1 MKEPSLGFIVG
12 GQAVIEG
19 VMMRSPSSFCVAVR
33 KKEGEIV
40 EHTEKINVPQIK
52 IPLIRGV
59 YVLFHAL
66 SIGIK
71 SLNISA
77 NLFEEEKPM
86 SKFSMV
92 LSILFALGFGI
103 LIFFWLPLFLTEILK
118 IKNNFYFNL
127 VDGLFRLVIFFL
139 YILILNLFNDF
150 KRFFAYHGAEHKV
163 VHTYEAGEELTIEN
177 AKKKSPLH
185 PRCGTSFLLFVVV
198 LSIFVFSLIP
208 KELNFIS
215 KFSFRL
221 LLLPLIAGLS
231 YEAIRLSYYLR
242 NNWIGKTLAL
252 PGLILQKL
260 TTRQPD
266 DSMLEV
272 AIFSL
277 KKALNS

>member
-1 MKEPSLGFIVG
+1 MKEPPLGYIVG

-19 VMMRSPSSFCVAVR
+19 VMMRSPQAFCVAVR
-33 KKEGEIV
+33 KKDGKIA
-40 EHTEKINVPQIK
+40 EHTEKIEIPQLK
-52 IPLIRGV
+52 VPLIRGV
-59 YVLFHAL
+59 YILFHAL
-66 SIGIK
+66 SLGIK

-77 NLFEEEKPM
+77 NLTEEEKP
-86 SKFSMV
+86 
-92 LSILFALGFGI
+92 LSTLSLILSLIFAFGLGI
-103 LIFFWLPLFLTEILK
+103 LIFFLLPLFLTEILK

-127 VDGLFRLVIFFL
+127 IEGVIRLFIFIL
-139 YILILNLFNDF
+139 YILFLNFFKDF

-177 AKKKSPLH
+177 ARVKSPLH

-198 LSIFVFSLIP
+198 LSILVFSFIP
-208 KELNFIS
+208 RDLNFLS

-221 LLLPLIAGLS
+221 LLLPVVAGLS

-242 NNWIGKTLAL
+242 NSIFGKLLAL
-252 PGLILQKL
+252 PGLLLQKL
-260 TTRQPD
+260 TTREPD

-277 KKALNS
+277 KKALNH

>member
-19 VMMRSPSSFCVAVR
+19 VMMRTPASFCVAVR

-40 EHTEKINVPQIK
+40 EHTEKLAIPQIK

-59 YVLFHAL
+59 YILFHAL
-66 SIGIK
+66 SLGIK

-77 NLFEEEKPM
+77 NLFEEEKPI
-86 SKFSMV
+86 STFSMIM
-92 LSILFALGFGI
+92 SILFALAFG
-103 LIFFWLPLFLTEILK
+103 LAIFFWLPLFFTEILR

-127 VDGLFRLVIFFL
+127 IDGLFRLIIFL
-139 YILILNLFNDF
+139 IYILILNFFKDF

-163 VHTYEAGEELTIEN
+163 VHTYEAGEELTVEN
-177 AKKKSPLH
+177 ARGKSPLH

-198 LSIFVFSLIP
+198 LSIFVFSLIQ
-208 KELNFIS
+208 KDLNFVS
-215 KFSFRL
+215 KFSFRI
-221 LLLPLIAGLS
+221 LLLPLIAGMS

-242 NNWIGKTLAL
+242 NNIIGKTLAL
-252 PGLILQKL
+252 PGLLLQKL
-260 TTRQPD
+260 TTREPD

-272 AIFSL
+272 AIVSL

>member
-19 VMMRSPSSFCVAVR
+19 VMMRTPASFCVAVR
-33 KKEGEIV
+33 KKEGDIV
-40 EHTEKINVPQIK
+40 EHTEKIKVPQIK

-66 SIGIK
+66 SLGIK

-77 NLFEEEKPM
+77 NLFEEEKPL
-86 SKFSMV
+86 STFSMIM
-92 LSILFALGFGI
+92 SIFFAL
-103 LIFFWLPLFLTEILK
+103 FFTEILR

-127 VDGLFRLVIFFL
+127 IDGLFRLIIFL
-139 YILILNLFNDF
+139 IYILILNLFKDF

-177 AKKKSPLH
+177 ARGKSPLH

-208 KELNFIS
+208 NDLNFVS

-221 LLLPLIAGLS
+221 LLLPFIAGIS

-242 NNWIGKTLAL
+242 NNIIGKALSL
-252 PGLILQKL
+252 PGLMLQKL
-260 TTRQPD
+260 TTREPD